1 MAIRSKGSVRSLL
14 VTVTACAAAL
24 IGVLQVASPAEGAGS
39 TPLKYVSK
47 NKAVPSDETVGVT
60 TGHVTCP
67 ADHPLVTG
75 GGLEVNG
82 TDPGLDLEVGTS
94 LSSNHLR
101 NWTGAANNNSG
112 NPATMT
118 VFGICARSGITHRVI
133 KKTIGPDRQ
142 GKAQVLCPSGT
153 KVTGGGVGVSGSNH
167 TQEVASSYPF
177 DSSDANAAP
186 DNGWRGRGNN
196 GQNKK
201 VTLTVEVV
209 CSHSGT
215 YSYVHSSRKSVPNN
229 AQVPRRAT
237 CPTGS
242 QVTGGGLSIT
252 GTTLNTEVADS
263 FPFDGSDAGT
273 TPDDGWQ
280 GNANNDGSGQTLKAQ
295 AFAICRH

>member
-82 TDPGLDLEVGTS
+82 TDPGLDLEVGTYF
-94 LSSNHLR
+94 
-101 NWTGAANNNSG
+101 
-112 NPATMT
+112 
-118 VFGICARSGITHRVI
+118 V
-133 KKTIGPDRQ
+133 
-142 GKAQVLCPSGT
+142 GKAPGCDLVLTDSAVSRQHLELQ
-153 KVTGGGVGVSGSNH
+153 VTGQGILVKDLGSTNGSFFGNDRFSE
-167 TQEVASSYPF
+167 EVASSYPF